1 MASTLQ
7 INYNSEQA
15 GAAEAPPV
23 VETATWQIALSQTMI
38 QSCLIPKEKGSF
50 STDGHA
56 SCTAARSEHGI
67 LVASDVFDRSCIV
80 EVHILISSLASLSAF
95 MSLCP

>member
-1 MASTLQ
+1 MANTLQ

-15 GAAEAPPV
+15 SAAEAPPV

-38 QSCLIPKEKGSF
+38 RSCLIPEEKGSF
-50 STDGHA
+50 STDGRA
-56 SCTAARSEHGI
+56 FCTAACSELGI

-80 EVHILISSLASLSAF
+80 EVHILISSPAPLSAF